1 MNRLLSDGIF
11 DHRPEAIRACKGCC
25 GGRSPSTFTG
35 KSDRGIPFGEFL
47 VTKPSAAG
55 GTGAGNE
62 SDSFGWGVAKGVG
75 KGVAGLAVGAVVGV
89 GITAAAPFVGATGLA
104 IGTGALIIGAGYGGL
119 QLGRSIYQ
127 SGSGSEVTWT
137 GTATGR
143 TFTPSQRGEL
153 AGESLVGAATLGFG
167 AAKVLAPRFGSV
179 GARGLSTYGDALRG
193 PLGPGRTSHPEEW
206 AQTMTKAQEMGVA
219 VVSRPGVMAY
229 EPAKGAP
236 GRLLIDPDAS
246 IAALRHEFQHI
257 TDDAALGHP
266 GLRVLADPNQ
276 FWRLE
281 FRGYMQEINTAGSL
295 RDFNAGRSILN
306 EMRQRRMEVLGK

>member
-1 MNRLLSDGIF
+1 L
-11 DHRPEAIRACKGCC
+11 
-25 GGRSPSTFTG
+25 PSQQSQAANSFTG
-35 KSDRGIPFGEFL
+35 KSDRGVPFGEFL
-47 VTKPSAAG
+47 ATKPSAAG
-55 GTGAGNE
+55 VTGNGSE
-62 SDSFGWGVAKGVG
+62 SDSFAWGAAKGLG

-89 GITAAAPFVGATGLA
+89 GIAAAAPFVGATGLA
-104 IGTGALIIGAGYGGL
+104 IGTGALIVGAGYGGL
-119 QLGRSIYQ
+119 QLGRSVYQ
-127 SGSGSEVTWT
+127 AYSGSEVTWT

-153 AGESLVGAATLGFG
+153 AGESLVGLATLGLG
-167 AAKVLAPRFGSV
+167 AAKVAAQRFGSV

-281 FRGYMQEINTAGSL
+281 FRGYMQEIKTARSL
-295 RDFNAGRSILN
+295 REFNAGKSILN
-306 EMRQRRMEVLGK
+306 EMRQRRTEVLGK